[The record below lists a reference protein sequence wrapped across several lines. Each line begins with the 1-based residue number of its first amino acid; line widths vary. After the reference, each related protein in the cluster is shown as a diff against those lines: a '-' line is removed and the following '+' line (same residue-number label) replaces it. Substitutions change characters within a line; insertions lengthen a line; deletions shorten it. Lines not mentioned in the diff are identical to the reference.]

1 MVKRDLSKKVKPR
14 AVRKRQRRTRFGRE
28 FYLWI
33 AAGVTLIVFAIWF
46 FYSDVFRV
54 GLIEVRIETENSVV
68 FSNERD
74 ILSET
79 DEVMSRRILGA
90 LPGKNIL
97 FIPKK
102 KVASVILDGSFS
114 IENVAVAR
122 EGWNTVSVVAKER
135 TIYGAWCERGFAQ
148 DKNDSRED
156 TAPDTDLNYLSKPL
170 CYYIDE
176 GGFAFAGKNP
186 QDPLG
191 VSVINFVGETRGGL
205 PGGSVLEAAD
215 FGRVRDFIE
224 GVRGMGF
231 EPISVYIDGAN
242 YFELSLKDRDNPLET
257 QKNGRIIADFSRD
270 ISIQLQNL
278 DLIRLEKKIAPN
290 ESDWGIILDYID
302 VRFED
307 KVYYK
312 MKQK

>member
-33 AAGVTLIVFAIWF
+33 AAGITLIVFATWF

-74 ILSET
+74 ILSKA
-79 DEVMSRRILGA
+79 DEAMSRRILGV

-102 KVASVILDGSFS
+102 KVASVILDGHFS
-114 IENVAVAR
+114 IEDVIVAR
-122 EGWNTVSVVAKER
+122 EGWNTVSIVAKER
-135 TIYGAWCERGFAQ
+135 TIYGAWCER
-148 DKNDSRED
+148 E
-156 TAPDTDLNYLSKPL
+156 TAPDTDLNYLSAPL
-170 CYYIDE
+170 CYYIDD
-176 GGFAFAGKNP
+176 GGFAFAGKNS

-205 PGGSVLEAAD
+205 PGGNVLEAAD
-215 FGRVRDFIE
+215 FSRVRDFIE

-242 YFELSLKDRDNPLET
+242 YFELSLKDRDSPLET

-290 ESDWGIILDYID
+290 ESDWGKILDYID